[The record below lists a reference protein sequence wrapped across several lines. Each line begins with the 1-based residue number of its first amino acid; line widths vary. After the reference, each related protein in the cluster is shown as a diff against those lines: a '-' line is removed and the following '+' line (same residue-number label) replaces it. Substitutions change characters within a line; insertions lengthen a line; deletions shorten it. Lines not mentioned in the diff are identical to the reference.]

1 MLKVVSDRW
10 VEKCI
15 NSLIFVISSTFV
27 LSLIRIFFFHHY
39 KSPDLV
45 WSDFYPALIMGMR
58 VDAKWL
64 LIFLAAAWVLLLL
77 SYWRPYFWLYTIAVG
92 VVGQAIMVG
101 LSLGNYGFYGFYAI

>member
-1 MLKVVSDRW
+1 MGLLMLKVASDRW

-15 NSLIFVISSTFV
+15 SSLVFVISSTFV

-64 LIFLAAAWVLLLL
+64 LIFIAAAWVLLLL
-77 SYWRPYFWLYTIAVG
+77 SYWWPYFLAV
-92 VVGQAIMVG
+92 
-101 LSLGNYGFYGFYAI
+101 YDRCWCC

>member
-1 MLKVVSDRW
+1 MGLLMLKVVSDRW

-64 LIFLAAAWVLLLL
+64 LIFLAAVFLAVYDRCWCCWSSDYGWSFAW
-77 SYWRPYFWLYTIAVG
+77 
-92 VVGQAIMVG
+92 
-101 LSLGNYGFYGFYAI
+101 

>member
-1 MLKVVSDRW
+1 MGLLMLKVASDRW

-15 NSLIFVISSTFV
+15 NSLVFVISSTFV

-58 VDAKWL
+58 VDAKWR
-64 LIFLAAAWVLLLL
+64 IH
-77 SYWRPYFWLYTIAVG
+77 
-92 VVGQAIMVG
+92 
-101 LSLGNYGFYGFYAI
+101 GFFTHFGREFEHSQGPKELQKLHPKE

>member
-1 MLKVVSDRW
+1 MGLLMLKVASDRW

-15 NSLIFVISSTFV
+15 NSLVFVISSTFV

-64 LIFLAAAWVLLLL
+64 LIFIAAGIIIAELLAALFLAIYDRCWCCWSSDYGWSFAW
-77 SYWRPYFWLYTIAVG
+77 
-92 VVGQAIMVG
+92 
-101 LSLGNYGFYGFYAI
+101 